1 MICFIIENMCY
12 IWTVENVS
20 KHFKGNFALQVAASQ
35 CLYVV
40 EAEHKIVTDFN
51 SVDF

>member
-1 MICFIIENMCY
+1 MCY

-20 KHFKGNFALQVAASQ
+20 KHFKGNSCSMLAISHSAF
-35 CLYVV
+35 YVV

-51 SVDF
+51 SVDFWL